1 MLSFALRWLWSFI
14 APWAGRLVTI
24 VAPGLVS
31 FWPGFSLVKV
41 ARGFALLVLAGG
53 VAWLTWWIMRPD
65 PSRGPLVAVS
75 VVEAQRFKAENESLK
90 KSLAKAS
97 ETISN
102 RDQQAALA
110 DQYIEAL
117 KSEKEALRAQSSDP
131 DAPVFA
137 ADDPWLL
144 GRR

>member
-1 MLSFALRWLWSFI
+1 MIFNALRWAWSFLS
-14 APWAGRLVTI
+14 PWLGPLVTRL
-24 VAPGLVS
+24 APGLVAA
-31 FWPGFSLVKV
+31 WPGIRLKP
-41 ARGFALLVLAGG
+41 ALRGLALAALACA
-53 VAWLTWWIMRPD
+53 VAWGTWRLVRREPD
-65 PSRGPLVAVS
+65 PEPMVAVS

-90 KSLAKAS
+90 AALARAN
-97 ETISN
+97 ETL
-102 RDQQAALA
+102 RDRERQADLA

-117 KSEKEALRAQSSDP
+117 KSEKEALRALSTNP